1 MSRTKD
7 ILEKLAKETEV
18 LAQQGLDEAVKIGGR
33 AKIHTRVSF
42 QKKLVVEAGEFTL
55 ANSQETQKLS
65 IAIHKD
71 KKKGSATINTLD
83 ETNVKQAVAD
93 AEALARFSVP
103 DEFLTLADTNQAPPA
118 KALTFMW
125 NDDLAEMTLEE

>member
-7 ILEKLAKETEV
+7 ILEKLAKETEA

-42 QKKLVVEAGEFTL
+42 QKKLVVEAGEFAL

-65 IAIHKD
+65 IAVHKD
-71 KKKGSATINTLD
+71 QKKGSATINTLD
-83 ETNVKQAVAD
+83 AASIKQAVSD
-93 AEALARFSVP
+93 AAALA
-103 DEFLTLADTNQAPPA
+103 
-118 KALTFMW
+118 K
-125 NDDLAEMTLEE
+125 